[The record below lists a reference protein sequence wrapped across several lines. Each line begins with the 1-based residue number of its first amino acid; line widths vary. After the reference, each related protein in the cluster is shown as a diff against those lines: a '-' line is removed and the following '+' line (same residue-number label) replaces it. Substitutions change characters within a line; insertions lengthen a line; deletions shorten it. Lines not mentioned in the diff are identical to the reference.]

1 MNWGAVRNYITDS
14 GQTYHCVIQIF
25 LHFYLAGNVQQWI
38 KPFRLGLDLQGGT
51 HLVYQADTAQ
61 LGGGQ
66 SPDEAMAGLRD
77 VIERRINF
85 FGVAEPVVQTE
96 NVSGDH
102 RLIVE
107 LAGVFN
113 IQDAIK
119 SIGETPYL
127 EFKELKKGADGKILA
142 TSTVSLTDFE
152 PTVLTGRYVKGATL
166 QFDPNTGT
174 PQIGIE
180 FNSEG
185 AVMFEDITA
194 RNVGSPVYIFLDG
207 QPISWPRVNEKIS
220 GGRAQISGI
229 NNPKDAKKL
238 VERLNAGALPAPI
251 KLIHQQTVGASLGRD
266 SLQKTVWAGIWGT
279 LALML
284 FMILYYRNFGVFSA
298 IALFIYVILTL
309 AMFKLFTVT
318 MTLAGIA
325 GFILSIGMAVDANIL
340 IFERIKEELKQGASR
355 VSALENGFNRAWTS
369 IRDSNFTT
377 MLTTFILFYFTTSF
391 VKGFALTLF
400 IGVVVSMFSAITVTR
415 ILLNT
420 FINPSPFKD

>member
-1 MNWGAVRNYITDS
+1 MSRAKSSLLLLVILLITA
-14 GQTYHCVIQIF
+14 
-25 LHFYLAGNVQQWI
+25 LAGFFIYPQSPFSNVLPW
-38 KPFRLGLDLQGGT
+38 KLGLDLVGGSY
-51 HLVYQADTAQ
+51 LIYEVNLAGIQDR
-61 LGGGQ
+61 
-66 SPDEAMAGLRD
+66 SFVMNGLRD
-77 VIERRINF
+77 VIEKRVNL
-85 FGVAEPVVQTE
+85 FGVSEPRVTISQ
-96 NVSGDH
+96 SGESN
-102 RLIVE
+102 RLNVE
-107 LAGVFN
+107 LAGVN
-113 IQDAIK
+113 DVSAAIK
-119 SIGETPYL
+119 QIGETPLLYFAEVEL
-127 EFKELKKGADGKILA
+127 PESKDKEPLFK
-142 TSTVSLTDFE
+142 STE
-152 PTVLTGRYVKGATL
+152 LTGRYIKGASLGFNQVNLPTVVNL
-166 QFDPNTGT
+166 
-174 PQIGIE
+174 E

-185 AVMFEDITA
+185 AAIFESITE
-194 RNVGSPVYIFLDG
+194 RNVGKELAVILDG
-207 QPISWPRVNEKIS
+207 EVVEIARVNEKIS